1 MFVVE
6 CWLKCLFSSH
16 GFLSGEENTKD
27 AIFAISRLFVLT
39 SMFFS
44 SNDFCLQDG
53 MVRKAS
59 VQGVKCFYFRRLFLW
74 LYIAEVSTFGYALVG
89 GDT

>member
-1 MFVVE
+1 
-6 CWLKCLFSSH
+6 
-16 GFLSGEENTKD
+16 
-27 AIFAISRLFVLT
+27 
-39 SMFFS
+39 
-44 SNDFCLQDG
+44 

-59 VQGVKCFYFRRLFLW
+59 VQGVKFFYFRRLFLW